1 MNQRKWKMKKYT
13 KRKKRKFEL
22 VQMNESKSGRCTS
35 AYKER
40 ETARQ
45 LSRGWPRIV
54 FFVPLA
60 QWPKNN
66 NVEQS
71 GTNGIERL

>member
-1 MNQRKWKMKKYT
+1 MKDAKIYQ
-13 KRKKRKFEL
+13 KQESKI
-22 VQMNESKSGRCTS
+22 VQMAESKSGRCTS

-54 FFVPLA
+54 FFVPHA

-66 NVEQS
+66 NIEKS
-71 GTNGIERL
+71 GINGIDRL

>member
-1 MNQRKWKMKKYT
+1 MNVEDAKIYQKQESEMK
-13 KRKKRKFEL
+13 
-22 VQMNESKSGRCTS
+22 ESKSGRCTS

-54 FFVPLA
+54 FFVPHT

-66 NVEQS
+66 NIEQS
-71 GTNGIERL
+71 GFNGIERL